1 MKLSYWEYKSWL
13 SNVDFTVV
21 GSGIVGLSCALALR
35 EKFPSSKILILEKGI
50 LPQGASTKNAGFA
63 CYGSISEILADLD
76 SHSEEE
82 VVDLVKM
89 RWEGIG
95 VLRGILGDAAIR
107 FEQNGGHELFL
118 AEHSEKFEYCMSN
131 LERINE
137 LLEPVFHQPAFV
149 KTTNRFGFK
158 NILEHYISNP
168 LEGQLDTGMMM
179 QSLLNRAWTGG
190 INILNSVSVSDY
202 EQLEDQVEV
211 VTDQFQFKTK
221 KLFIATNGFA
231 AQLLDEEVTPARA
244 QVLTTKPIQDL
255 KIRGTFHIDEGYY
268 YFRNIDG
275 RILLGGGRN
284 LDFEGETTSQF
295 GTTQKIQSRLEE
307 ILADI
312 ILPDTSFE
320 IDRRWSGIMGRG
332 TQKLP
337 VLKPLSNDVYCGVRL
352 GGMGIAIGSL
362 IGKSL
367 ADFTE

>member
-1 MKLSYWEYKSWL
+1 MRLSYWEYKSWL

-35 EKFPSSKILILEKGI
+35 EKHPSSKILILEKGM

-63 CYGSISEILADLD
+63 CYGSISEILADLKT
-76 SHSEEE
+76 HSEQE
-82 VVDLVKM
+82 VVDLVRM

-95 VLRGILGDAAIR
+95 VLRNTLGDDAIQ

-118 AEHSEKFEYCMSN
+118 TEDSENFQNCMSE
-131 LERINE
+131 LDRINE
-137 LLEPVFHQPAFV
+137 LLEPVFHQPAFL
-149 KTTNRFGFK
+149 KTENSFGFK

-168 LEGQLDTGMMM
+168 LEGQIDTGMMM
-179 QSLLNRAWTGG
+179 QALLNRAQAAG
-190 INILNSVSVSDY
+190 ISILNAVNVSAF
-202 EQLEDQVEV
+202 EQLAEQLDVL
-211 VTDQFQFKTK
+211 TDQFQFKTK

-231 AQLLDEEVTPARA
+231 AQFLNEEVTPARA
-244 QVLTTKPIQDL
+244 QVLITNPIEGL
-255 KIRGTFHIDEGYY
+255 KIRGTFHMDEGYY

-295 GTTQKIQSRLEE
+295 GTTQNIQSHLET

-312 ILPDTSFE
+312 ILPETSFE
-320 IDRRWSGIMGRG
+320 VDRRWSGIMGRG
-332 TQKLP
+332 SQKLP

-367 ADFTE
+367 ADFAQ